1 MLPDKVVIDSD
12 EILNNSIDVYND
24 DELPTQLEE
33 YLSSAYGYCVKG
45 FSYDVEWHKQF
56 PDQPV
61 GITITNIEWDGDG
74 DGEEA
79 EECQQQ

>member
-1 MLPDKVVIDSD
+1 MLPDKVIIDSD

-45 FSYDVEWHKQF
+45 FSYDVE
-56 PDQPV
+56 
-61 GITITNIEWDGDG
+61 
-74 DGEEA
+74 
-79 EECQQQ
+79 